1 MALRMGMIA
10 VGLMLVAI
18 AGVLLG
24 TLTLEQ
30 AMTRAW
36 VLQDLR
42 LSRVVIAMLAGAALG
57 VSGALTQGVIRN
69 PLASP
74 DLIGVTTGA
83 SLAATTTLLL
93 FPQTA
98 HIWLIPAT
106 IAGGLL
112 SMLILLW
119 LTGDS
124 KLNPTRLVLVGIALS
139 FWFGALV
146 DWLLSGQSQQ
156 INAALVWLTGS
167 LWGRGWPDVWILLPW
182 VLVLLPVALSLN
194 LKLDL
199 LALGDESAQCLGT
212 EVQRVRAGA
221 LFIAVALAAV
231 SVAVCGAISF
241 IGLVAP
247 HLARLLV
254 GGRHQV
260 LLPTAALLGAAL
272 LLLADIAARTL
283 TPPIE
288 LPAGVLTS
296 MIGAPYFIFLLLRYR
311 GW

>member
-1 MALRMGMIA
+1 MALRIGMIA
-10 VGLMLVAI
+10 VGLLLMAV

-24 TLTLEQ
+24 TLSLEQ

-36 VLQDLR
+36 VMQDLR
-42 LSRVVIAMLAGAALG
+42 LSRVVIAILAGSALG
-57 VSGALTQGVIRN
+57 VAGALTQGVIRN

-74 DLIGVTTGA
+74 DLIGVTAGA
-83 SLAATTTLLL
+83 SLAATATLLL
-93 FPQTA
+93 FPQLA
-98 HIWLIPAT
+98 HAWLIPAA
-106 IAGGLL
+106 IVGGLVSL
-112 SMLILLW
+112 LILLW
-119 LTGDS
+119 LAGDS

-146 DWLLSGQSQQ
+146 DWLLSSQPQQ

-167 LWGRGWPDVWILLPW
+167 LWGRGWSHVWILLPW
-182 VLVLLPVALSLN
+182 LLVLLPAAFTLS

-212 EVQRVRAGA
+212 DVKRVRLLA
-221 LFIAVALAAV
+221 LILAVTLAAV

-254 GGRHQV
+254 GGRH
-260 LLPTAALLGAAL
+260 LLLMPTAALLGAAL
-272 LLLADIAARTL
+272 LLLADITARTL

-288 LPAGVLTS
+288 LPAGVLTAI
-296 MIGAPYFIFLLLRYR
+296 IGAPYFIFLLLRYR

>member
-10 VGLMLVAI
+10 VGLMLLAM

-30 AMTRAW
+30 AMSRVW

-42 LSRVVIAMLAGAALG
+42 LSRVIIAILAGAALG
-57 VSGALTQGVIRN
+57 AAGALTQGVIRN

-74 DLIGVTTGA
+74 DLIGVTAGA

-93 FPQTA
+93 FPQAA
-98 HIWLIPAT
+98 HVWLIPSA

-124 KLNPTRLVLVGIALS
+124 RLNPTRLVLVGIALS

-146 DWLLSGQSQQ
+146 DWMLSGQSQQ

-167 LWGRGWPDVWILLPW
+167 LWGRGWHHVWILLPW
-182 VLVLLPVALSLN
+182 LLLLLPVALTLS

-212 EVQRVRAGA
+212 NVQRTRLGA
-221 LFIAVALAAV
+221 LFLAVALAAV

-254 GGRHQV
+254 GGRHTV
-260 LLPTAALLGAAL
+260 LLPTAALLGATL
-272 LLLADIAARTL
+272 LLLADITARTL